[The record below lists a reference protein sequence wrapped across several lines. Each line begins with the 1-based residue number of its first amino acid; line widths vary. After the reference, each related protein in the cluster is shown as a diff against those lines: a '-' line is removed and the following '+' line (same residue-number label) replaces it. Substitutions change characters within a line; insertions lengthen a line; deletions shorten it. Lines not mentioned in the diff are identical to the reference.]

1 MKKNLL
7 LYLFVVLAITVL
19 SPRTT
24 FSQQAPQSGK
34 PQSMQ
39 DLISSAY
46 QDMQKSDPQ
55 SAQAFMDAVQKGDV
69 SGAKTIYKNFQDKQ
83 TSQLS
88 TAPTAASQQ
97 PSQQPAP
104 PQTSSLEQTLSGKYT
119 EVQTGQM
126 VQFGY
131 DLFNKQTSPFTPP
144 ATIPVGPDYMIGPG
158 DQFTLTLWGTTE
170 GIFTLQV
177 TNEGNITLPKVG
189 VVAVAG
195 LRFGQLEKTLRR
207 HLAAYYRDV
216 NLSVA
221 MGNLRTMTVYVVGQ
235 VQNPG
240 SYPVPS
246 LTTVYGALFA
256 AGGPTKKGTMRNI
269 QVLRNGKVIRTID
282 LYDFLMHGDRS
293 QDMKLQS
300 EDTVFVPLIGPV
312 VGVAGAVSRPA
323 IYEVKGEKTIAD
335 LLQTAGNIL
344 PTAFSGR
351 IELDRFVDNQQQVL
365 FDIKIPAFSGE
376 ALKQVP
382 ELKGKVFNMDVIKV
396 FTMYSDVWE
405 TVNLG
410 GAVKYP
416 GEYQWRPGL
425 RVKDIIQLGQLLPT
439 SDLRA
444 GEVIRMSEDFR
455 SRVVL
460 PVDIEA
466 LMKGDE
472 ARNIE
477 LQPKDLVRVY
487 TKLRK
492 PELVALSGEVMR
504 PGMFE
509 ITQGERLSDL
519 LRRAGGFTPNA
530 YPYGVVFKRPEI
542 KTFQAKQL
550 NAFVV
555 TMQERLLQTAAES
568 QAAAINTEEA
578 GIQKAQAA
586 VTQQLVANLKA
597 QQDLAQGRVALNITT
612 DIDSWAGTKEDP
624 ILQDGDSISVP
635 KMPQEVSVIGE
646 VYNPGAVTY
655 MDGMS
660 VKDYIA
666 MTGGFTKYSNKDD
679 IFVLQANGYAV
690 SNESS
695 RGDLEKLKL
704 RPGDAIMVPQEV
716 ERHAA
721 MRNFKDII
729 DILFK
734 TAVIVA
740 TLAVLHL

>member
-1 MKKNLL
+1 
-7 LYLFVVLAITVL
+7 
-19 SPRTT
+19 
-24 FSQQAPQSGK
+24 
-34 PQSMQ
+34 
-39 DLISSAY
+39 
-46 QDMQKSDPQ
+46 
-55 SAQAFMDAVQKGDV
+55 
-69 SGAKTIYKNFQDKQ
+69 
-83 TSQLS
+83 
-88 TAPTAASQQ
+88 
-97 PSQQPAP
+97 
-104 PQTSSLEQTLSGKYT
+104 
-119 EVQTGQM
+119 M

-131 DLFNKQTSPFTPP
+131 DLFNKPTSPFTPP

-256 AGGPTKKGTMRNI
+256 AGGPAKTGTMRNI

-282 LYDFLMHGDRS
+282 LYDFLMRGDRS

-300 EDTVFVPLIGPV
+300 EDTVFVPLIGPA

-323 IYEVKGEKTIAD
+323 IYEVKGEKTVAD
-335 LLQTAGNIL
+335 LLQTAGGIL

-365 FDIKIPAFSGE
+365 FDIKLPAFSGE

-382 ELKGKVFNMDVIKV
+382 ELKGKVSNMDVIKV

-416 GEYQWRPGL
+416 GEYQWHPDI
-425 RVKDIIQLGQLLPT
+425 RVKDVIQLGQLLPT

-444 GEVIRMSEDFR
+444 GEVLRMSEDFR

-472 ARNIE
+472 SQNIK

-509 ITQGERLSDL
+509 LTQGERLSDL

-530 YPYGVVFKRPEI
+530 YPYGAVFKRPEI

-555 TMQERLLQTAAES
+555 TMQERLLQSAAEK
-568 QAAAINTEEA
+568 QAAAISTEEA

-624 ILQDGDSISVP
+624 LLQDGDTLTVP
-635 KMPQEVSVIGE
+635 KAPQEVSVIGE

-666 MTGGFTKYSNKDD
+666 LTGGFTKYSNKDD
-679 IFVLQANGYAV
+679 LFVLQANGFAV

-695 RGDLEKLKL
+695 HGDLEKLKL
-704 RPGDAIMVPQEV
+704 KPGDAIMVPQEV

-721 MRNFKDII
+721 MRNFKDVI

>member
-7 LYLFVVLAITVL
+7 LYLFVVLAITIL
-19 SPRTT
+19 APRTT
-24 FSQQAPQSGK
+24 FSQQVAQSNK

-55 SAQAFMDAVQKGDV
+55 SAQAFMNAVQKGDV
-69 SGAKTIYKNFQDKQ
+69 SGAKKIYKDFQDKQ
-83 TSQLS
+83 TSQLTS
-88 TAPTAASQQ
+88 TPTATNQQ
-97 PSQQPAP
+97 PTP
-104 PQTSSLEQTLSGKYT
+104 PQTSSLEQTLSGKST
-119 EVQTGQM
+119 EVQTAPM

-131 DLFNKQTSPFTPP
+131 DLFDKQTSPFMPP

-256 AGGPTKKGTMRNI
+256 AGGPTKTGTMRNI

-282 LYDFLMHGDRS
+282 LYDFLMRGDRS

-312 VGVAGAVSRPA
+312 VGVAGDVARPA
-323 IYEVKGEKTIAD
+323 IYEVKGEKTVAD

-382 ELKGKVFNMDVIKV
+382 ELKGKVSNMDVIKV
-396 FTMYSDVWE
+396 FTMYGDVWE

-416 GEYQWRPGL
+416 GQYQWRPGL

-444 GEVIRMSEDFR
+444 GEVIRMSGDFR

-472 ARNIE
+472 AQDIK

-492 PELVALSGEVMR
+492 PELVGLSGEVMR

-530 YPYGVVFKRPEI
+530 YPYGAVFKRPEI

-568 QAAAINTEEA
+568 QAAAVSTEEA

-586 VTQQLVANLKA
+586 VTQQLLANLKA

-624 ILQDGDSISVP
+624 ILQDGDSFSVP
-635 KMPQEVSVIGE
+635 KIPQEVSVIGE

-655 MDGMS
+655 LDGMS

-666 MTGGFTKYSNKDD
+666 LTGGFTKYSNKNDV
-679 IFVLQANGYAV
+679 FVLQANGFAV
-690 SNESS
+690 SKQSS
-695 RGDLEKLKL
+695 QGDLEKMKL

-721 MRNFKDII
+721 MRNFNDII

>member
-7 LYLFVVLAITVL
+7 LYLFVLFAITAL

-24 FSQQAPQSGK
+24 FSQQAAQSGK

-55 SAQAFMDAVQKGDV
+55 AAQAFMNAVQKGDV
-69 SGAKTIYKNFQDKQ
+69 AGAKKIYKDFQDKQ
-83 TSQLS
+83 ASQLIT
-88 TAPTAASQQ
+88 TAPTAAGQQ
-97 PSQQPAP
+97 PQPAQ
-104 PQTSSLEQTLSGKYT
+104 PQTSSLEQTLSGKFT
-119 EVQTGQM
+119 EVQTAPM
-126 VQFGY
+126 AQFGY

-207 HLAAYYRDV
+207 HLATYYRDV

-256 AGGPTKKGTMRNI
+256 AGGPAKTGTLRSI

-282 LYDFLMHGDRS
+282 LYDFLMRGDRS

-323 IYEVKGEKTIAD
+323 IYEAKGEKTVAD
-335 LLQTAGNIL
+335 LLQTAGGLL

-365 FDIKIPAFSGE
+365 FDIKVPAFSNE

-382 ELKGKVFNMDVIKV
+382 ELKGKVSNMDVIKV
-396 FTMYSDVWE
+396 FAMYSDVWE

-410 GAVKYP
+410 GAVKYA

-444 GEVIRMSEDFR
+444 GEVIRMSDDFR

-472 ARNIE
+472 AQNIQ

-492 PELVALSGEVMR
+492 PELVGLSGEVMR

-550 NAFVV
+550 NTFVV
-555 TMQERLLQTAAES
+555 SMQTRLLQQTAEE
-568 QAAAINTEEA
+568 QATAISTEEA
-578 GIQKAQAA
+578 GIQKAQAL
-586 VTQQLVANLKA
+586 VTQQLLSNLKA
-597 QQDLAQGRVALNITT
+597 QQDLAQGRVALNITK

-624 ILQDGDSISVP
+624 ILQDGDSFSVP
-635 KMPQEVSVIGE
+635 KIPQEVSVIGE

-655 MDGMS
+655 LDGMS

-666 MTGGFTKYSNKDD
+666 LTGGFTKYSNKDD
-679 IFVLQANGYAV
+679 IFVLQANGFAV

-695 RGDLEKLKL
+695 HGSVEKMKL
-704 RPGDAIMVPQEV
+704 RPGDAVMVPQEV

-721 MRNFKDII
+721 MRNFKDVI